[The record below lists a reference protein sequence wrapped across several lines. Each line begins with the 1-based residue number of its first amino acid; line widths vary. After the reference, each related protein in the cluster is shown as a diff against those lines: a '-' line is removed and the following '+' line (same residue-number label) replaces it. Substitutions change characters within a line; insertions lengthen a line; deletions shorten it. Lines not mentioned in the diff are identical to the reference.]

1 MNKMILGFLI
11 ILVASPVFALSNAE
25 LRSTLQSVIDFQKFP
40 QQVDELTTLVAME
53 TTTRGIAYTYQ
64 LSMLQDEFPLAS
76 MNILKLQT
84 IKTLCTQPAMTLYKS
99 NDVEIINYY
108 FDSMGELIS
117 LFKVTSSDC

>member
-53 TTTRGIAYTYQ
+53 TTTRGITYTYQ